1 MRRSCSA
8 FSLAPLLRAL
18 PLSLELVPFTLERGQ
33 TMWTIAVR
41 SGQISMKGDVP
52 SRLLSGREFLREV
65 GCLQGL
71 RSGDALRGIVLKQ
84 LLSEIQ
90 SSGSHPS
97 DTTISITLNRYRQRY
112 SLLEQIPEM
121 VGNGILRLHELIP
134 RQVRHVRPP
143 VCCRRTDDLVNDV
156 QLMDL
161 IVALEDRLLCEKLQ
175 HDASAMR

>member
-1 MRRSCSA
+1 
-8 FSLAPLLRAL
+8 
-18 PLSLELVPFTLERGQ
+18 
-33 TMWTIAVR
+33 
-41 SGQISMKGDVP
+41 MKGDIP
-52 SRLLSGREFLREV
+52 GRLLSGREFLREV

-71 RSGDALRGIVLKQ
+71 RSGDALRRIILKQ
-84 LLSEIQ
+84 LLGEIQ

-97 DTTISITLNRYRQRY
+97 NTIISITLGRYQRDC

-121 VGNGILRLHELIP
+121 VGDDILRLHELIP
-134 RQVRHVRPP
+134 GQVRHVRPP
-143 VCCRRTDDLVNDV
+143 VCCRRTNDLVNDV